1 VTSKYEKAVAEAR
14 RLVSRSEE
22 DQWRLA
28 ELTWQQVEAGK
39 SRRQWAQDIGVDPSY
54 SERLYLVWARFGAE
68 SLGTR
73 PPFKD
78 AYHVI
83 ERPGLNLDEAEDV
96 SQVRHQEKAVATV
109 RNMPPE
115 RKAEIV
121 REAIKSDP
129 RVAVAASDA
138 LDERQADWRASR
150 PVKADRT
157 EETSRDQQIAAQ
169 MLVVK
174 LRAAH
179 RNLAEAASLSQ
190 NIRGAGED
198 EMRSAVLSE
207 IEWIRSV
214 CEVIEAGVNG
224 GPLDSQLQALLDA
237 EAGR

>member
-1 VTSKYEKAVAEAR
+1 VTMKYEKAVAEAR

-28 ELTWQQVEAGK
+28 ELTWQQVEGGK
-39 SRRQWAQDIGVDPSY
+39 SRAQWAKDLGVPHTRAARWYRIWDGYVQKAGWSPATHTYTEAYDIVQGRAAQV
-54 SERLYLVWARFGAE
+54 EE
-68 SLGTR
+68 HGTR
-73 PPFKD
+73 S
-78 AYHVI
+78 AA
-83 ERPGLNLDEAEDV
+83 EA
-96 SQVRHQEKAVATV
+96 RTAV
-109 RNMPPE
+109 RNMAPE
-115 RKAEIV
+115 HKAEIV

-129 RVAVAASDA
+129 KVAVAASDA
-138 LDERQADWRASR
+138 LDERQADWQASR
-150 PVKADRT
+150 PVKADRA
-157 EETSRDQQIAAQ
+157 EETGRDQQIAAQ
-169 MLVVK
+169 MLLVK

-198 EMRSAVLSE
+198 EMRSEVLSE
-207 IEWIRSV
+207 IEWVRSV